1 MWGCYLNDPANV
13 ICAEDK
19 SSASLFLQKKM
30 SIFSEET
37 MRCYDSFWGNND
49 ALGLVTSIILLML
62 FLQWKHWVAHC
73 FLRNKCGASLFLQQK
88 IKCLIIPSE
97 KMRGLIISS
106 EKNELPHYFFGKKWS
121 PSLFLQKKWGT
132 LLFLPKKMLIFSGRN
147 LKKKLSASFFFEEI
161 MRRLFFFI
169 AGITFAGWK
178 GFRWTVIF
186 C

>member
-1 MWGCYLNDPANV
+1 MWGCYLNDPVNV

-73 FLRNKCGASLFLQQK
+73 FLRNKRGASLFLQQK
-88 IKCLIIPSE
+88 MKCLIIPSE
-97 KMRGLIISS
+97 KNEGPHYFFRKKMDCLIISLEKNEAPPHYFFRKKWGESWFLQKKMKCLIISS
-106 EKNELPHYFFGKKWS
+106 
-121 PSLFLQKKWGT
+121 
-132 LLFLPKKMLIFSGRN
+132 
-147 LKKKLSASFFFEEI
+147 
-161 MRRLFFFI
+161 
-169 AGITFAGWK
+169 
-178 GFRWTVIF
+178 
-186 C
+186 